1 MEKPEALFLICLRFF
16 HMSDANIH
24 IALFSHIL
32 LSFTPLLQI
41 QFLQTFQS
49 GLIF

>member
-24 IALFSHIL
+24 IALFS
-32 LSFTPLLQI
+32 FTPLLQI
-41 QFLQTFQS
+41 QLLQTFQS